1 MNFNDMKL
9 TILSKEEIFG
19 KLHGVGQLDVFK
31 KYGTKAAITNLG
43 VLTGNFI
50 VENGN
55 NIFYQS

>member
-1 MNFNDMKL
+1 MKEL
-9 TILSKEEIFG
+9 TLLSVEEIQGVHG
-19 KLHGVGQLDVFK
+19 KGQLDVFK